1 MLTDAVLRDAA
12 GDTEEESCRA
22 SARSV
27 AASVEED
34 EPAEAEPTSSQSS
47 ETTRLAANS
56 SSLGLENAGTAA
68 GEGGSEDGGEGGGE
82 GGGGEGGEGEG
93 GDGGEGEDEGGKGGV
108 GKADGLPS
116 TAPAASAALGA
127 LWGVGGSRWAGGR
140 LCGLAE
146 LSLRCILQSL
156 AQQVS

>member
-1 MLTDAVLRDAA
+1 MLTDAVLTESV

-34 EPAEAEPTSSQSS
+34 EPAEAEPATSQSS

-68 GEGGSEDGGEGGGE
+68 GEGGGE

-93 GDGGEGEDEGGKGGV
+93 GEGGEGEDEGGKGGV

-127 LWGVGGSRWAGGR
+127 LWGFGGSRWAGGR